1 MKVAEN
7 CVKQESKVRFPLELT
22 QTPVYCL
29 PKNVNTNPRFTNL
42 QSSSP
47 SCRSV
52 PKGKTKNGGGAIS
65 DWSPVVE
72 LGLDAH
78 GLVPDP
84 QPAAGIGRRRGRF
97 GAAGCRQ
104 RQQCSKARNA
114 LHITPFVG
122 EALPEGH
129 SLSS

>member
-72 LGLDAH
+72 PGGWRRAMPCDLYQSSLAWAVQGWS
-78 GLVPDP
+78 
-84 QPAAGIGRRRGRF
+84 PA
-97 GAAGCRQ
+97 
-104 RQQCSKARNA
+104 
-114 LHITPFVG
+114 P
-122 EALPEGH
+122 
-129 SLSS
+129 